1 MGSIGC
7 PQMSLRNYHYL
18 LSNNPEQRSSRL
30 QRVNL
35 EVIFIMVGT
44 DDNQLDK
51 ENFMQN
57 KGTTNFTQ

>member
-7 PQMSLRNYHYL
+7 PQMSPRNYDYL
-18 LSNNPEQRSSRL
+18 LRNNPEKRSSQL

-35 EVIFIMVGT
+35 AVIFIMVGT
-44 DDNQLDK
+44 YDNQSDK